1 MRWDSLFDD
10 LESQLEHELHS
21 DESDLRAEEYRHR
34 LGRLALR
41 DRIATFS
48 SQRHRE
54 REPIPLELVTG
65 ETIVVF
71 PQTFGRDWFSADL
84 VTAGEQ
90 AGAVLVTMEAVAAV
104 LVPTSMVTRS
114 LDVPELPDSEPRLTD
129 RIGIAF
135 ALRDLCRRRA
145 FVSVH
150 CVTAVSA
157 VHSGTIDRV
166 GRDHFDL
173 AVHEPGVSRRERNV
187 AHERLVPFHQLAY
200 LRL

>member
-21 DESDLRAEEYRHR
+21 DETDLRAEEYRHR

-41 DRIATFS
+41 ERISTFS
-48 SQRHRE
+48 RGGGRE
-54 REPIPLELVTG
+54 RQPVTVELVTG
-65 ETIVVF
+65 ETLALL
-71 PQTFGRDWFSADL
+71 PQTFGRDWFSADAQ
-84 VTAGEQ
+84 TAG
-90 AGAVLVTMEAVAAV
+90 ADSGAVLVSMNAIAAI
-104 LVPTSMVTRS
+104 LVPKSVLARS
-114 LDVPELPDSEPRLTD
+114 LDVPEVPDSDPRLTD

-145 FVSVH
+145 FVQVH
-150 CVTAVSA
+150 CANAVSA

-173 AVHEPGVSRRERNV
+173 AVHEPGQPRRERNV
-187 AHERLVPFHQLAY
+187 AHQRLIPFSQLAY

>member
-21 DESDLRAEEYRHR
+21 DEADLRAEEYRHR

-41 DRIATFS
+41 DRISTFS
-48 SQRHRE
+48 RQAGRTT
-54 REPIPLELVTG
+54 EPVTVELVTG
-65 ETIVVF
+65 ETLVVR

-84 VTAGEQ
+84 VIAGEES
-90 AGAVLVTMEAVAAV
+90 GAVLILVDAIAAV
-104 LVPTSMVTRS
+104 LVPKAAVGRS
-114 LDVPELPDSEPRLTD
+114 LDVPETPESDPRLTD

-145 FVSVH
+145 FVHIH
-150 CVTAVSA
+150 CKSAVSA

-166 GRDHFDL
+166 GLDHLDL
-173 AVHEPGVSRRERNV
+173 AVHEAGVARRERNV
-187 AHERLVPFHQLAY
+187 AHSRLVPFGELAY

>member
-34 LGRLALR
+34 LGRLSLR
-41 DRIATFS
+41 DRLSTFS
-48 SQRHRE
+48 AQDGRA
-54 REPIPLELVTG
+54 REPVTVELVTG
-65 ETIVVF
+65 EVLVLL

-84 VTAGEQ
+84 VTGREVS
-90 AGAVLVTMEAVAAV
+90 GAVLVLLDSIAGVVVPKAA
-104 LVPTSMVTRS
+104 VTRS
-114 LDVPELPDSEPRLTD
+114 LDVPEMSDSEPRLTD

-135 ALRDLCRRRA
+135 ALRDLCRRRS
-145 FVSVH
+145 FVRVH
-150 CVTAVSA
+150 GVSAVSA

-173 AVHEPGVSRRERNV
+173 AIHEPGVARRERNV
-187 AHERLVPFHQLAY
+187 AHQRLVPFSQLAY

>member
-21 DESDLRAEEYRHR
+21 DEGDLRAEEYRHR

-41 DRIATFS
+41 DRISTFS
-48 SQRHRE
+48 AQNGHVQQ
-54 REPIPLELVTG
+54 PVTVELVTG
-65 ETIVVF
+65 ETLVVV

-84 VTAGEQ
+84 VTGQ
-90 AGAVLVTMEAVAAV
+90 DVAGAALVLLDSIAGVVVPKSAVA
-104 LVPTSMVTRS
+104 RS
-114 LDVPELPDSEPRLTD
+114 LDITETPDSAPRLTD

-135 ALRDLCRRRA
+135 ALRDLCRRRS
-145 FVSVH
+145 FVQVH
-150 CVTAVSA
+150 GVSAVSA
-157 VHSGTIDRV
+157 VYSGTIDRV

-173 AVHEPGVSRRERNV
+173 AIHEPGVPRRERNV
-187 AHERLVPFHQLAY
+187 AHQRLVPFSQLAY

>member
-21 DESDLRAEEYRHR
+21 DENDLRAEEYRHR

-41 DRIATFS
+41 ERISAFS
-48 SQRHRE
+48 REGGRE
-54 REPIPLELVTG
+54 RQPVTVELVTG
-65 ETIVVF
+65 ETLALL

-84 VTAGEQ
+84 VTVGAES
-90 AGAVLVTMEAVAAV
+90 GAVLVSMDAIAAV
-104 LVPTSMVTRS
+104 LVPKSAVTRS
-114 LDVPELPDSEPRLTD
+114 LDVPEIPDSDPRLTD

-145 FVSVH
+145 FVQVH
-150 CVTAVSA
+150 CSNAVSA

-173 AVHEPGVSRRERNV
+173 AVHEPGQPRRERNV
-187 AHERLVPFHQLAY
+187 AHQRLVPFGQLAY

>member
-41 DRIATFS
+41 ERISTFS
-48 SQRHRE
+48 RGGGRS
-54 REPIPLELVTG
+54 REPVAIELRTG
-65 ETIVVF
+65 ETLVVL

-84 VTAGEQ
+84 VIAGEE
-90 AGAVLVTMEAVAAV
+90 AGSVLVLIEAIAAV
-104 LVPTSMVTRS
+104 VIEKPALARS
-114 LDVPELPDSEPRLTD
+114 LDIPETPESDPRIID

-145 FVSVH
+145 FVQVH
-150 CVTAVSA
+150 GLNAVSA

-173 AVHEPGVSRRERNV
+173 AVHEAGTPRRERNV
-187 AHERLVPFHQLAY
+187 AHSRLVPFGQLAY

>member
-21 DESDLRAEEYRHR
+21 DENDLRAEEYRHR
-34 LGRLALR
+34 LGRLSLR
-41 DRIATFS
+41 ERIATFS
-48 SQRHRE
+48 SQERNKRE
-54 REPIPLELVTG
+54 RVALELVTG
-65 ETIVVF
+65 ETIVVV
-71 PQTFGRDWFSADL
+71 PQTFGRDWLSADL

-90 AGAVLVTMEAVAAV
+90 AGAVLVLMDAVAAV
-104 LVPTSMVTRS
+104 LVPKPMVTRS
-114 LDVPELPDSEPRLTD
+114 LEVPEVADNEPRLTD

-150 CVTAVSA
+150 CVSAVSA

-173 AVHEPGVSRRERNV
+173 AVHEAGVARRERNV
-187 AHERLVPFHQLAY
+187 AHERLVPFSQLAY